1 MESTI
6 TLVCFLNPTP
16 EQADK
21 IDALLQAFADGC
33 NYTNQEV
40 DSKITNKATI
50 QTLVYRDLR
59 AKFGLSS
66 NQAVRVCARVGANR
80 KTAKSKGAIVEAFS
94 PTSADYDARIFSF
107 REKDWTASLTLLGVR
122 ERFKLMI
129 GNYQRG
135 KLKGKNPTS
144 ATLCKHRD
152 SKYYLHICVDILSDD
167 PLPSGKVIGV
177 DLGRRDIAVMSTGQ
191 SFSGKPITEVRDRH
205 SRVRASL
212 QQKRSK
218 GTRTTRRR
226 VNGILQRLSGR
237 EKRFQAWVNHSISKK
252 IVSEAVQTASS
263 IALEDLT
270 GIRER
275 TNEQPRNKT
284 ERRRSNSWAFHQLR
298 TFIQYKAVIAGVK
311 VDLIPPAY
319 TSQTCAKCLHIG
331 LRSGKTFKCR
341 HCGNHDDAD
350 ANGAKMIELW
360 GCAVNQPRGSEILSC
375 RLDEPGLLKAYTI
388 PA

>member
-6 TLVCFLNPTP
+6 TLVCKLNPTP
-16 EQADK
+16 EQANK

-33 NYTNQEV
+33 DYANREV
-40 DSKITNKATI
+40 DPKITNKSTI

-80 KTAKSKGAIVEAFS
+80 KTAKGKGSAVESFS
-94 PTSADYDARIFSF
+94 RTSADYDARIFSF
-107 REKDWTASLTLLGVR
+107 REKDWTASLTLIGGR

-135 KLKGKNPTS
+135 KLKGKNPTA
-144 ATLCKHRD
+144 ATLCRHRD
-152 SKYYLHICVDILSDD
+152 DKYYLHICVDINSDE
-167 PLPSGKVIGV
+167 PQPTGKVIGV
-177 DLGRRDIAVMSTGQ
+177 DLGRRDIAVTSTGR
-191 SFSGKPITEVRDRH
+191 SFSGKQVTEVRDRY
-205 SRVRASL
+205 SKVRASL

-237 EKRFQAWVNHSISKK
+237 EKRYQAWVNHNISKQ
-252 IVSEAVQTASS
+252 IVSEAVATASS

-275 TNEQPRNKT
+275 TNDKPRNKT
-284 ERRRSNSWAFHQLR
+284 ERRRSNSWAFYQLR
-298 TFIQYKAVIAGVK
+298 TFIQYKAVIASVK

-331 LRSGKTFKCR
+331 LRSGKTFKCG